1 MSAAGPPQGTNYA
14 PSEGA
19 GEPASAS
26 MRAAS
31 VTLQRPLAPE
41 DEARAG
47 TYAVLARLLAAPP
60 DRAFLAA
67 LGAAS
72 RIADFPLPP
81 VAEAW
86 NRLLDASLAM
96 DADAA
101 RVEYEALFIGVGRCE
116 VNLHGSHWRTGFMM
130 EKPLVELRTDLA
142 ALGLAR
148 KGSATMVEDHAAA
161 LFETMR
167 LLISGDAERRSAPVA
182 VQRNFFETHL
192 LPWIFDCCAAIE
204 QCSLANYYRRVA
216 EFVQLFM
223 AVERDSLAME

>member
-1 MSAAGPPQGTNYA
+1 MSAAGPPQGTNCA
-14 PSEGA
+14 PSGGV
-19 GEPASAS
+19 GEPTSAP
-26 MRAAS
+26 MHTAS

-47 TYAVLARLLAAPP
+47 AYAVLARLLAAPP
-60 DRAFLAA
+60 DAGFLAV
-67 LGAAS
+67 LGAAP
-72 RIADFPLPP
+72 RMADVPLAP

-86 NRLLDASLAM
+86 NRLLDASVAM

-101 RVEYEALFIGVGRCE
+101 RSEYEALFIGVGRCE

-167 LLISGDAERRSAPVA
+167 LLISGDAERRAAPLA
-182 VQRNFFETHL
+182 VQRNFFEMHL

-204 QCSLANYYRRVA
+204 RCSLANYYRRVA
-216 EFVQLFM
+216 EFVELFM